1 MALNYSYHPVFSA
14 HLSDD
19 NLVSPIRLSNGYLIE
34 GNPEKNGDGLIRNWQ
49 SNRDVGDCF
58 DYGRERVD
66 RGGSQESVSND
77 IVDLLPSD
85 PFGMDISTTFTAI
98 TGWLEDLDYG
108 GYGND
113 GLGPNKRDY
122 ELFAGLNYIW
132 NNAMRFQ
139 TFSTNQGFDDK
150 GNLAGTVDGCI
161 HVGHKSDCIME
172 DGSSSKNE
180 NTEEYQ
186 DFDGFLS
193 SGDGGAPH
201 LALYLSLGYLNVQDL
216 LSVERVCRS
225 LYSTVQSESLLWRN
239 IHIDQPLN
247 ERITD
252 DVLLQLTS
260 RAQGKLQCLSL
271 VECPRITD
279 DGLKRVL
286 ESNPNLIKL
295 SVPGCTRLS
304 IEGVVNSLKA
314 FQSKG
319 IPGIKYLRI
328 GGLYGVTQK
337 HFEELVALL
346 GPNIQ
351 KQKNGSKPHFY
362 HRGNFYLSCDDERAI
377 DIEACPKCHNLRLVY
392 DCPSEGC
399 QVKEHTTTQLCRA
412 CTLCIARCV
421 QCGRCINE
429 REYEETFC
437 LELLCSECS
446 QQLTKCQEGGDSV
459 VAISRNSPH
468 G

>member
-150 GNLAGTVDGCI
+150 GNLAGTVDGWI

-286 ESNPNLIKL
+286 ESNPNLIK
-295 SVPGCTRLS
+295 VS
-304 IEGVVNSLKA
+304 ITLGNKFL
-314 FQSKG
+314 
-319 IPGIKYLRI
+319 
-328 GGLYGVTQK
+328 
-337 HFEELVALL
+337 ELVVHTAFL
-346 GPNIQ
+346 
-351 KQKNGSKPHFY
+351 
-362 HRGNFYLSCDDERAI
+362 I
-377 DIEACPKCHNLRLVY
+377 D
-392 DCPSEGC
+392 
-399 QVKEHTTTQLCRA
+399 
-412 CTLCIARCV
+412 
-421 QCGRCINE
+421 
-429 REYEETFC
+429 
-437 LELLCSECS
+437 
-446 QQLTKCQEGGDSV
+446 
-459 VAISRNSPH
+459 
-468 G
+468 